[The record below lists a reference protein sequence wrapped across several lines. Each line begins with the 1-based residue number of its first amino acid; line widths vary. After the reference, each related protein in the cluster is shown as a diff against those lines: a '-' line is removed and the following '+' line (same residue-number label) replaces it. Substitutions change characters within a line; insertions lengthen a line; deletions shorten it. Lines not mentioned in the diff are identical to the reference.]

1 MKDETFEQAVELKKR
16 INYLTELTWLIEN
29 AVDNRLAAVRPKLRA
44 GNDTDTSLVIG
55 DVINVS
61 ALDKDTADA
70 LLAVIRGKRDAAEKL
85 FAEL

>member
-1 MKDETFEQAVELKKR
+1 VKQETFEQAVELKQR

-29 AVDNRLAAVRPKLRA
+29 AVDNQLAAVRPKLRA
-44 GNDTDTSLVIG
+44 GNHADTSLVIG

-61 ALDKDTADA
+61 RLDKDTADA
-70 LLAVIRGKRDAAEKL
+70 LLAVIQGKLQAAEKL

>member
-1 MKDETFEQAVELKKR
+1 MKHETFEQAVELKKR

-44 GNDTDTSLVIG
+44 GNDADTSLVIG

-61 ALDKDTADA
+61 QLDRDTADA
-70 LLAVIRGKRDAAEKL
+70 LLAVIRGKLSAAEKL

>member
-16 INYLTELTWLIEN
+16 IKYLTELTWLIEN

-44 GNDTDTSLVIG
+44 GNDADTSLVIG

-61 ALDKDTADA
+61 PVDRDTADA
-70 LLAVIRGKRDAAEKL
+70 LLAVIQGKLKAAEKT